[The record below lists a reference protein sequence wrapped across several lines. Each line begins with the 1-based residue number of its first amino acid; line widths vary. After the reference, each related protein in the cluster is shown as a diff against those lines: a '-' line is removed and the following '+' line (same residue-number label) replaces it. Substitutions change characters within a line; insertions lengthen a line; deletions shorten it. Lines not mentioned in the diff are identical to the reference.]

1 MTWNGNGVFDPPGGP
16 EFPAIPND
24 LIRAA
29 YYNVVIQ
36 ALCDGFLNALP
47 RDGQAPLTGSINA
60 NNLWT
65 ISNLRAPVTNGE
77 AVRFNEFNALV
88 QTVAQL
94 GTPVEP
100 FIYLNQGII

>member
-1 MTWNGNGVFDPPGGP
+1 MWNGNGVFEPPGGP
-16 EFPAIPND
+16 EFPAIAND

-36 ALCDGFLNALP
+36 ALCDGFLNTVP
-47 RDGQAPLTGSINA
+47 RDGQAPFTASLDAGSN
-60 NNLWT
+60 
-65 ISNLRAPVTNGE
+65 SVKNLRAAVTAGE
-77 AVRFNEFNALV
+77 AVRFEEFNNLV
-88 QTVAQL
+88 TTVAQL

>member
-1 MTWNGNGVFDPPGGP
+1 MWNGNGTFDPPGGP
-16 EFPAIPND
+16 EFPAIAND

-29 YYNVVIQ
+29 YYNTVIN
-36 ALCDGFLNALP
+36 ALCAGFSNTIP
-47 RDGQAPLTGSINA
+47 RDGQAPITGNIDA
-60 NNLWT
+60 GGLYT
-65 ISNLRAPVTNGE
+65 VKNLRAAVTNGE
-77 AVRFNEFNALV
+77 AVRFNEFNTLV

>member
-1 MTWNGNGVFDPPGGP
+1 MSWNGNGVFTPPGGP

-36 ALCDGFLNALP
+36 ALCDGFSNVVP
-47 RDGQAPLTGSINA
+47 RDGQAPLTGNIDGGGLYTMKA
-60 NNLWT
+60 M
-65 ISNLRAPVTNGE
+65 RAAVANGE
-77 AVRFNEFNALV
+77 AVRYNEFSAL
-88 QTVAQL
+88 QQLVAQL

-100 FIYLNQGII
+100 FIYLKLGII